1 MFFVYPS
8 ADSAVDLSRHGVLSV
23 SCIFFSQCSPSLL
36 CTTCSLCWRFNDV
49 TLRPKKPYLS
59 LVRYR
64 KLTACFWLL
73 CFLPSVGIVLM
84 AWREFLSDDLIPKL
98 CLCIL
103 VNTQVDDYSLA
114 FLLYSSSL
122 YSLSIAGTVIS
133 YIITFTVNVNSTAED
148 RCVTKL
154 CMLVSVVYTVCW
166 TPFLLVQLLEIFGSS
181 TRKFTSTSTH
191 APLPLESLPSHQ
203 SRNLYNNGC
212 TLRGQVL
219 LSTVQRNQNWLK
231 RKRRQCAQIS
241 SIPKNTLSISV
252 FELPARPIYLSE
264 GKNLLRKHS
273 QKV

>member
-1 MFFVYPS
+1 MFFVYP
-8 ADSAVDLSRHGVLSV
+8 SAVDLSRHGVLSV
-23 SCIFFSQCSPSLL
+23 SCVFFSQCSPSLL

-114 FLLYSSSL
+114 FLLYCSSL
-122 YSLSIAGTVIS
+122 YSLSIVGTVIS

-166 TPFLLVQLLEIFGSS
+166 TPFLLVQLLEIFGSYTKVYFNLHACAS
-181 TRKFTSTSTH
+181 AIGVFTQPSIQEFIQQWMHTTGPSFALYCSAKPKLAKKKASSVCPNFVNAEEHTFNICFGDSCTST
-191 APLPLESLPSHQ
+191 
-203 SRNLYNNGC
+203 C
-212 TLRGQVL
+212 FV
-219 LSTVQRNQNWLK
+219 
-231 RKRRQCAQIS
+231 
-241 SIPKNTLSISV
+241 
-252 FELPARPIYLSE
+252 
-264 GKNLLRKHS
+264 
-273 QKV
+273 